1 MCGLELTLKLEYVG
15 GLISEYSQGGVYSG
29 EIKPNNPVNAT
40 SAIYVNYPVR
50 LAKKITVFAYI
61 DRDYAGFNGES
72 ALVLESYTNYA
83 TFELNSHAI
92 RTSVI
97 YGAYIAI
104 GTS

>member
-1 MCGLELTLKLEYVG
+1 MHSAYP
-15 GLISEYSQGGVYSG
+15 SQGGVYSG

-72 ALVLESYTNYA
+72 VLVLESYTNYA

-92 RTSVI
+92 RTSHFKLLSYFLI
-97 YGAYIAI
+97 LEK
-104 GTS
+104 